1 MTNTETSN
9 LHKLAEINLVLA
21 PAGILPG
28 DFTFTTYTLNGGA
41 DLTHVIFPLAG
52 SESLFT
58 PDVIASLGL
67 ISVETKIT
75 TSR

>member
-1 MTNTETSN
+1 MENTETSN
-9 LHKLAEINLVLA
+9 LHKLAEIRLVLES
-21 PAGILPG
+21 AGILPG
-28 DFTFTTYTLNGGA
+28 DFTLTTYTLNGGT

-58 PDVIASLGL
+58 PDVTASLDL